1 MGFPSPAQDYV
12 ESRIDLNEI
21 MVARPSSTSIY
32 YEGDTLHVIDR
43 SVRPKPGES
52 FYYELLGESGLG
64 RMMGGALVTSAGES
78 IEGEVLDE
86 LNVIGRVMF
95 CARQVYEE
103 RRPTI

>member
-21 MVARPSSTSIY
+21 MVIRPSATTIY
-32 YEGDTLHVIDR
+32 TDGDTLHVIDR
-43 SVRPKPGES
+43 SIRPKPGEP

-64 RMMGGALVTSAGES
+64 RMMGGALVTSTGES
-78 IEGEVLDE
+78 IEGEVLNE
-86 LNVIGRVMF
+86 LNVIGKVTW
-95 CARQVYEE
+95 CARCVYEE